1 MADSPKEGE
10 AAQALFC
17 AIADYFGSTKTDKEF
32 DLKKYPTYYT
42 FKKVFKKD
50 IEDCFDKIITPTVSL
65 KNIEDFFENDN
76 AWYESSINIAKKLMN
91 DISGISS
98 KFARISTPKLQD
110 IVYVRGAKK
119 EKGRNA
125 NAMEQIAELFD
136 IANKNHPYFGGIS
149 QAQTYYM
156 LRRHSNKQYIAEK

>member
-17 AIADYFGSTKTDKEF
+17 AIADYFGLSKTNKEF

-65 KNIEDFFENDN
+65 KNIEDLM
-76 AWYESSINIAKKLMN
+76 AKLYWHK
-91 DISGISS
+91 I
-98 KFARISTPKLQD
+98 
-110 IVYVRGAKK
+110 
-119 EKGRNA
+119 RNQ
-125 NAMEQIAELFD
+125 N
-136 IANKNHPYFGGIS
+136 
-149 QAQTYYM
+149 
-156 LRRHSNKQYIAEK
+156 